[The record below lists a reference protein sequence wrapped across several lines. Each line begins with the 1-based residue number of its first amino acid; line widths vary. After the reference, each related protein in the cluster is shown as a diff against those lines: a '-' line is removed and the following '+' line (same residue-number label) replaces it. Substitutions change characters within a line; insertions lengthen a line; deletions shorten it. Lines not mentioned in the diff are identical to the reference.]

1 MKTNYKLYTL
11 VGLLGL
17 SFTACEL
24 KEDLSSVYN
33 KDNAYTTEENAQ
45 EGVNGIYRYLL
56 GATQAIST
64 STICLPMIVI
74 KKVSL
79 LKFITKTDFQEMW
92 NSRDVITETGK

>member
-33 KDNAYTTEENAQ
+33 KDNAYTTRKRN
-45 EGVNGIYRYLL
+45 
-56 GATQAIST
+56 
-64 STICLPMIVI
+64 LP
-74 KKVSL
+74 L
-79 LKFITKTDFQEMW
+79 PPW
-92 NSRDVITETGK
+92 GYSR